1 MTQIRFNKFER
12 PNNQD
17 LTPESYS
24 ED

>member
-12 PNNQD
+12 PNNED